1 MFFEPPMGCG
11 FLARKV
17 PAEAYSET
25 VGKYQRDSI
34 NYGGMSEISTEYFNT
49 ERPRQHRIRMALDS
63 VNDAQEGEGYLQ
75 LSTAKCSGENLSNS
89 NGKLLRNNDLNN
101 KSGKK
106 TGIIRI
112 CEMFEQA
119 AANYYIEMTNGNI
132 VFFIGTNNLRSE
144 KDRTEP
150 LNLNELIEFAANI
163 PHNQNLE
170 NLK

>member
-11 FLARKV
+11 FLSKKV
-17 PAEAYSET
+17 PAEAYPET
-25 VGKYQRDSI
+25 VGKYQRDVVNLEGI
-34 NYGGMSEISTEYFNT
+34 SEVSTVYFNT
-49 ERPRQHRIRMALDS
+49 ERPQQHSIRLNLNHGRNAQ
-63 VNDAQEGEGYLQ
+63 DAEGYLE
-75 LSTAKCSGENLSNS
+75 LSTANCSAENLPNLD
-89 NGKLLRNNDLNN
+89 GKLLKNSDLTD

-112 CEMFEQA
+112 CENSEQD

-132 VFFIGTNNLRSE
+132 VFFIRTNNLRGE
-144 KDRTEP
+144 KERTEP
-150 LNLNELIEFAANI
+150 LSLNELIEFAANI